1 MLQNSTKISK
11 ITLPYSIII
20 NEKPKEIIKVYNKE
34 VYWEI
39 VSANVKE
46 PTSINNWV
54 DLFPFLESIDW
65 KSVFTLAYKICKEPY
80 LQTFQYKVLNR
91 TINCQYNL
99 FKWHISVSS
108 KCSYCV
114 SIDTIEHHLY
124 YCPISLK
131 FWNEVSLW
139 LYDITKVKL
148 NLTICEIIF
157 GISLNLHNQ
166 SDVLIMFN
174 YIILLGKWYINH
186 CRPHQKQIDVLEFTL
201 ILKNKLK
208 ILKMLHTLSNNAD
221 AFSNIFGILYDK
233 LKSLV

>member
-11 ITLPYSIII
+11 IIPPYSIII
-20 NEKPKEIIKVYNKE
+20 NEKPKEIIKVYSKD

-39 VSANVKE
+39 ASAKVKE

-65 KSVFTLAYKICKEPY
+65 KSVFTLACKICKEPY
-80 LQTFQYKVLNR
+80 LQTFQYKV
-91 TINCQYNL
+91 
-99 FKWHISVSS
+99 
-108 KCSYCV
+108 
-114 SIDTIEHHLY
+114 IDTIEHHLY

-157 GISLNLHNQ
+157 GISLNLH
-166 SDVLIMFN
+166 
-174 YIILLGKWYINH
+174 
-186 CRPHQKQIDVLEFTL
+186 
-201 ILKNKLK
+201 
-208 ILKMLHTLSNNAD
+208 
-221 AFSNIFGILYDK
+221 
-233 LKSLV
+233 